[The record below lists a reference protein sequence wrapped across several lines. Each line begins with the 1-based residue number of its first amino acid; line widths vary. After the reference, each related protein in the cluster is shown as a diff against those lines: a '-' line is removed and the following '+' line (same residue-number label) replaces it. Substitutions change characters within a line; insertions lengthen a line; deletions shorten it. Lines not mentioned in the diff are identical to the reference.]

1 MNTINII
8 GVGAVFI
15 DDIVLPDGITH
26 MDTLGGG
33 TIHALLGSVV
43 WGERAGV
50 SAFIGYDLSEKARSF
65 LDERLDVTGL
75 VELDIPQA
83 RAWQLFE
90 YDGTRREVSRVK
102 NSLPFNIGTTVKD
115 LPENYRHVKG
125 YYMLQNFETI
135 HDWTPL
141 TGLKLWEPHQF
152 AMMAGDKEA
161 FQNVL
166 KNCPIDVVSPNLV
179 EAQAIYGDYPAETL
193 IKMMFDDGAKVVAMR
208 MGREGS
214 IVASRDDGVLHRVG
228 IVEDVP
234 VVDETGAGNTYN
246 GGFLAGM
253 VQGRSWA
260 ECGVMGAVSASFCIE
275 RVGVVDPLQI
285 NHAERER
292 RFNLLRLEL

>member
-1 MNTINII
+1 MDTVSIV
-8 GVGAVFI
+8 GAGAVFI
-15 DDIVLPDGITH
+15 DDIVLPDGVTH

-33 TIHALLGSVV
+33 TIHALLGSVI

-50 SAFIGYDLSEKARSF
+50 SAFIGYNLSPQSRNF
-65 LDERLDVTGL
+65 LNAHLDTAGL

-115 LPENYRHVKG
+115 LPESYKQVNG
-125 YYMLQNFETI
+125 YYLLQNFETI
-135 HDWTPL
+135 HEWTPL
-141 TGLKLWEPHQF
+141 DGLKLWEPHQF

-166 KNCPIDVVSPNLV
+166 KNCPVDVVSPNLA
-179 EAQAIYGDYPAETL
+179 ESQAIYGDYPAEDL

-208 MGREGS
+208 MGRDGS
-214 IVASRDDGVLHRVG
+214 IVASREDGVLHCIG
-228 IVEDVP
+228 IIPDVA

-253 VQGRSWA
+253 VQGRSWV
-260 ECGVMGAVSASFCIE
+260 ECGMMGAVSASFCIE
-275 RVGVVDPLQI
+275 RVGVVNPQEI
-285 NHAERER
+285 NHAERDR
-292 RFNLLRLEL
+292 RFNLLSL